1 MWQLFK
7 TFFKAQHRALKKRV
21 TSGNAGLQANYG
33 QLMDS
38 MQANNDAHMVNM
50 AEAHL
55 MTSQHVTTLMSSI
68 AALTAQVQ
76 TLQGNS
82 SISPAC
88 VSGP

>member
-1 MWQLFK
+1 
-7 TFFKAQHRALKKRV
+7 
-21 TSGNAGLQANYG
+21 
-33 QLMDS
+33 
-38 MQANNDAHMVNM
+38 MQANNDAHMANM

-55 MTSQHVTTLMSSI
+55 MTSQHATTLMSSI

-76 TLQGNS
+76 NS